1 MKRFLVFLVCF
12 FVFLGSLT
20 TLVHAEPTSRP
31 IPERTN
37 SWVEIGEIISADV
50 FISDPS
56 CNNRGEKLHD
66 DSEHTYCV
74 IQVNQRT
81 YFEFLYGGTVWKN
94 TTVENVENDIKRFH
108 SSWTRDMTCT
118 VWPRGSSGG
127 NYPQQPSGDTDWPAH
142 QWKQLLINQFL
153 VVPSGTTYYNFT
165 SQGTN
170 TNQIVTIKNT
180 TLITTATVW
189 IWTTVNSKLY
199 NYDPNYEKITLSPGT
214 NTQPQQEEQGW
225 IYSSIPAYGFST
237 GWVEIEI
244 NGSFVDFKQSCLNPL
259 VVENNS
265 GNSIRIRYKQT
276 TTSDPYYKRQLV
288 SIYGSGNSLQSIK
301 TAYANEVGVTVS
313 QLSVRKIFPN

>member
-1 MKRFLVFLVCF
+1 MKRFLVFFVCCF
-12 FVFLGSLT
+12 IVLGGFI
-20 TLVHAEPTSRP
+20 TLVRAEPQSRP
-31 IPERTN
+31 VSN
-37 SWVEIGEIISADV
+37 GSKCWVEVGEIISADIFV
-50 FISDPS
+50 SDPS
-56 CNNRGEKLHD
+56 CGNRGEKLHD
-66 DSEHTYCV
+66 DNENTYSV
-74 IQVNQRT
+74 IVVNQRA
-81 YFEFLYGGTVWKN
+81 YFEFPYGGGTVWKN
-94 TTVENVENDIKRFH
+94 CTVSDVENDVKRFH
-108 SSWTRDMTCT
+108 PSWTRDQTCLS
-118 VWPRGSSGG
+118 WPRGSSGSG
-127 NYPQQPSGDTDWPAH
+127 CQPSNETDWPAH
-142 QWKQLLINQFL
+142 QWKQLLVSQFL

-170 TNQIVTIKNT
+170 TNQIVTIKNA

-199 NYDPNYEKITLSPGT
+199 NYDPNYEKITLSPGSNT
-214 NTQPQQEEQGW
+214 NPQQEEQGW

-301 TAYANEVGVTVS
+301 TVYANEVGVTVS